1 MANHLHEKNK
11 KQTNKKTIKCWP
23 GQKSDSSRRITL
35 YRTYPIY
42 DAPLFAPC
50 KDIQDSVGFWIPR
63 CRFRIP
69 GTGFLT
75 LSVEFGFQIPIVNG
89 IRDPSSRIPD
99 SKASDFGT
107 SRKSFPDSGFLKQW
121 FLGLGNLDFLTW
133 SDTFETVCMCEQR
146 PYPVWF
152 PGRRKSYPIRCEH
165 IALYIKRKSKTVWG
179 FWIPHRGFRIPSTG
193 LWILY
198 QWNLNSGFQSLV
210 GFRIPWVVFGI
221 PKPRIPKNWNPKR
234 RHLTF
239 SSRT

>member
-1 MANHLHEKNK
+1 MRKIK
-11 KQTNKKTIKCWP
+11 KQTNKKTIKCWL
-23 GQKSDSSRRITL
+23 GQNSDSSRRITL

-50 KDIQDSVGFWIPR
+50 KEIQDSVGFWIPR

-69 GTGFLT
+69 STGFRT

-121 FLGLGNLDFLTW
+121 FLGLGNLDFLAW

-146 PYPVWF
+146 PYPVWS
-152 PGRRKSYPIRCEH
+152 PCRRKSSPIRCEH
-165 IALYIKRKSKTVWG
+165 IALYIKRKSKTVWDSG
-179 FWIPHRGFRIPSTG
+179 FHTVGSESQVLDCGFFISGTWIPDSNR
-193 LWILY
+193 
-198 QWNLNSGFQSLV
+198 
-210 GFRIPWVVFGI
+210 
-221 PKPRIPKNWNPKR
+221 
-234 RHLTF
+234 
-239 SSRT
+239 

>member
-1 MANHLHEKNK
+1 MANRLHEKNK

-50 KDIQDSVGFWIPR
+50 KEIQDSVGFWIPR

-69 GTGFLT
+69 STGFRT
-75 LSVEFGFQIPIVNG
+75 SSVEFGFQIPIVNG

-121 FLGLGNLDFLTW
+121 FLGLRNLDFLTW
-133 SDTFETVCMCEQR
+133 SDTFETVCMCEQKQ
-146 PYPVWF
+146 YPIWF
-152 PGRRKSYPIRCEH
+152 PGRRKTYPIRCEH
-165 IALYIKRKSKTVWG
+165 IALYIKRKSKTVWDSG
-179 FWIPHRGFRIPSTG
+179 FHTVGSESQVLDCGFFISGTWIPDSNR
-193 LWILY
+193 
-198 QWNLNSGFQSLV
+198 
-210 GFRIPWVVFGI
+210 
-221 PKPRIPKNWNPKR
+221 
-234 RHLTF
+234 
-239 SSRT
+239 

>member
-1 MANHLHEKNK
+1 MANRLHEKNK
-11 KQTNKKTIKCWP
+11 KQTNKKTIKCWL

-42 DAPLFAPC
+42 DAPLFARC
-50 KDIQDSVGFWIPR
+50 KEIQDSV
-63 CRFRIP
+63 P
-69 GTGFLT
+69 GTGFRT

-121 FLGLGNLDFLTW
+121 FLGLQNLDFHTW

-165 IALYIKRKSKTVWG
+165 IALYIPRKSKTVWDSG
-179 FWIPHRGFRIPSTG
+179 FHTVGSEFQVLDCGFFISGTWIPDSNR
-193 LWILY
+193 
-198 QWNLNSGFQSLV
+198 
-210 GFRIPWVVFGI
+210 
-221 PKPRIPKNWNPKR
+221 
-234 RHLTF
+234 
-239 SSRT
+239 